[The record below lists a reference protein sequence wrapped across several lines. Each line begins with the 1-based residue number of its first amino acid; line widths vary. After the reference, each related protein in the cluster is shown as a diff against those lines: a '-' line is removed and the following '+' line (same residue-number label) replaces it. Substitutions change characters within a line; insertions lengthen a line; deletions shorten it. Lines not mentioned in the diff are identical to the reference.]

1 MQPSLK
7 RLASLLAFVSCGLAP
22 TVARADNP
30 VALALDVGKV
40 IESSYAW
47 LEGRGSKQL
56 VVSPRV
62 ADKPAATATFTVNGT
77 EKPATTPPLRL
88 SLVARDWEGAY
99 TVTGGT
105 MVTDELRLSR
115 SSRMAVAR
123 ARLDMGSFQP
133 YVHAAMGEWRY
144 DPAILPLLPANK
156 EYASQ
161 LAVGFQYRVAK
172 HARLA
177 VEADY
182 TLLCRESREPQNN
195 PSPSVFGSYAVFR
208 TGF

>member
-7 RLASLLAFVSCGLAP
+7 RLVASVVFGACGLAP
-22 TVARADNP
+22 TAARADNP

-47 LEGRGSKQL
+47 LEGRGAKKE
-56 VVSPRV
+56 VVPPRP
-62 ADKPAATATFTVNGT
+62 ADKPVGTATLTVNGS
-77 EKPATTPPLRL
+77 ERPATTPPLRL

-123 ARLDMGSFQP
+123 ARLDMGAFQP